1 MNKKI
6 KYFFFIITLGFL
18 VNCSFDNKTGI
29 WSGDKEEK
37 ERIAELERLQKQKI
51 NVVKI
56 YTSENIYLKEIAATQ
71 NIKLSK
77 PKTNTS
83 WEMSGLNLQNFI
95 GNLYLPKI
103 NNNFLK
109 KKIGKDKFS
118 ISRSMSSPLITDNT
132 IILAD
137 DKGTIFNIDKRG
149 KVRWKKNIYKKLYK
163 KIYKNLS
170 FSISENKLYISD
182 NIGFLYAVNLSDGKI
197 IWVKNFGIPIKS
209 NLKVLDDKIFLINQD
224 NRIFC
229 VDIETGSKIW
239 DIRAITSFIKSQQNL
254 ALAISK
260 NNDLVVLNSSGD
272 LIKTKASSGRIYWSL
287 NAIGTLAHDTDFFQS
302 SEIVI
307 DDNEIF
313 FSDTSNFYSYDL
325 SNGYLNWKV
334 NIGSKN
340 TPIIDRNNIFS
351 VTDNGYFVNLDR
363 QSGKTIWS
371 TNILK
376 SLKKRKQDT
385 KITGFV
391 LGSGKIYAV
400 SLNGFLIVCS
410 ATSGKVEY
418 IKKIGDT
425 ITASPIINNG
435 SLYILTEKSKI
446 IGFN

>member
-363 QSGKTIWS
+363 ESGKTIWS

>member
-1 MNKKI
+1 MSKKI

-37 ERIAELERLQKQKI
+37 ERIAELERSQKQKI

-363 QSGKTIWS
+363 ESGKTIWS

>member
-1 MNKKI
+1 MTNKKVSI
-6 KYFFFIITLGFL
+6 LLITFILL
-18 VNCSFDNKTGI
+18 NNCSFDNKTGI

-313 FSDTSNFYSYDL
+313 FSDASNFYSYDL

-363 QSGKTIWS
+363 ESGKTIWS

-400 SLNGFLIVCS
+400 TKNGYLIIVS
-410 ATSGKVEY
+410 ASSGK
-418 IKKIGDT
+418 IDSFKKIGDG
-425 ITASPIINNG
+425 ISSNPIIHDG
-435 SLYILTEKSKI
+435 SLYILTENSRI
-446 IGFN
+446 LGLN

>member
-56 YTSENIYLKEIAATQ
+56 YTSENIYLKEIATTQ

-363 QSGKTIWS
+363 ESGKTIWS

>member
-363 QSGKTIWS
+363 ESGKTILS

-435 SLYILTEKSKI
+435 SLYILSEKSKI

>member
-385 KITGFV
+385 KITGFI

>member
-6 KYFFFIITLGFL
+6 KYFFFITILSFL

-29 WSGDKEEK
+29 WSGDKDEK

-56 YTSENIYLKEIAATQ
+56 YTSENVYLKEIPALK
-71 NIKLSK
+71 NVKLNQ
-77 PKTNTS
+77 PKNNSS

-95 GNLYLPKI
+95 GNLYLNGI

-118 ISRSMSSPLITDNT
+118 LSKSMSSPLITGN
-132 IILAD
+132 IIIFAD
-137 DKGTIFNIDKRG
+137 DGGTIFNIDKRG
-149 KVRWKKNIYKKLYK
+149 KIRWKKNIYKKLYK

-170 FSISENKLYISD
+170 FSISKNKLYVSD
-182 NIGFLYAVNLSDGKI
+182 NIGFLYAINLNDGKI
-197 IWVKNFGIPIKS
+197 IWIKNFGIPIKS
-209 NLKVLDDKIFLINQD
+209 NLKILDNKIFFINQD

-239 DIRAITSFIKSQQNL
+239 DIRAISSFIKSQQNL

-272 LIKTKASSGRIYWSL
+272 LIKAKASSGRIYWSL
-287 NAIGTLAHDTDFFQS
+287 NAIGTLAHDTDFFKS

-307 DDNEIF
+307 NDNEIF
-313 FSDTSNFYSYDL
+313 FSDSSNFFSYDL
-325 SNGYLNWKV
+325 SSGYLNWKI

-340 TPIIDRNNIFS
+340 TPIIDGNNIFS

-376 SLKKRKQDT
+376 SLKERKQDT
-385 KITGFV
+385 IITGFV

-410 ATSGKVEY
+410 ATSGKVDY
-418 IKKIGDT
+418 IKKIGGT
-425 ITASPIINNG
+425 ITASPIINDG

-446 IGFN
+446 LGFN

>member
-313 FSDTSNFYSYDL
+313 FSDASNFYSYDL

-363 QSGKTIWS
+363 ESGKTIWS

>member
-1 MNKKI
+1 MSKKI

-363 QSGKTIWS
+363 ESGKTIWS